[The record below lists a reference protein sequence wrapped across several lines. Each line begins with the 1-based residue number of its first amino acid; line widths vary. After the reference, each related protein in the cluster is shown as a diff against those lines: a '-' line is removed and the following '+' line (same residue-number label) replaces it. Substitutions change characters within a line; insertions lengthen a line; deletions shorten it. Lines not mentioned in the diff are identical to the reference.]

1 MYDHNNQTLL
11 KQMRLRRNRYEST
24 AEPVTTSGIG
34 TIPRRAVISAPH
46 AQMSATG
53 IIAFS
58 HVAIATSTDAEEL
71 MDHVEGLLFAIGQTQ
86 IQVSSSVFAALL
98 N

>member
-1 MYDHNNQTLL
+1 
-11 KQMRLRRNRYEST
+11 
-24 AEPVTTSGIG
+24 
-34 TIPRRAVISAPH
+34 
-46 AQMSATG
+46 MSATG